1 LGEESNGKEPRR
13 VHAYISQQIVERKAL
28 KSIREKH
35 QEKAPKF
42 TKKENRE
49 GLKQALRNHAE
60 SSIHTMKVQTRSS
73 FRPIILTSH
82 KISP

>member
-1 LGEESNGKEPRR
+1 LGEESNGKEPRM

-49 GLKQALRNHAE
+49 GSNK
-60 SSIHTMKVQTRSS
+60 
-73 FRPIILTSH
+73 P
-82 KISP
+82 